1 MPVKYH
7 YEYIRQISV
16 EYLINSDKL
25 AISCFCAIFGIGRAL
40 VWRCCCHDLPVSTP
54 APPGPSVPT
63 GSFVP
68 SQAAARPSPLESAA
82 FGADPDL
89 DRLPVPSTTR
99 EWWTTAVILGGQGHY
114 ARARAALDVLD
125 RRTSGFSAHSDRVL
139 ASLSASTRASFL
151 RQSGRHALASTWDGR
166 ALAIVGGLQD
176 DPEAACDA
184 LTGLAADALGCG
196 RLPLGWRLLAQCRAR
211 LGEEAGL
218 WRQEIRI
225 EWVSAELAL
234 AGGDFARAGRH
245 AERAV
250 ELSGES
256 ESVRHRVKSDLLLSA
271 TLTGTDPSAAVEL
284 ATDVLARC
292 QRYGL
297 LPLAW
302 ASSLLIEGV
311 SGGRTSPSAR
321 EIGDLIAMRGGLLL
335 PLS

>member
-1 MPVKYH
+1 M
-7 YEYIRQISV
+7 
-16 EYLINSDKL
+16 
-25 AISCFCAIFGIGRAL
+25 
-40 VWRCCCHDLPVSTP
+40 
-54 APPGPSVPT
+54 
-63 GSFVP
+63 
-68 SQAAARPSPLESAA
+68 
-82 FGADPDL
+82 
-89 DRLPVPSTTR
+89 
-99 EWWTTAVILGGQGHY
+99 LGGQGHY

-125 RRTSGFSAHSDRVL
+125 RLTAGFSTHSDRVL

-166 ALAIVGGLQD
+166 AVAIVGGLPG
-176 DPEAACDA
+176 DPEAVCDA

-196 RLPLGWRLLAQCRAR
+196 RLPLGWRLLARCRAS
-211 LGEEAGL
+211 LDEGGL

-256 ESVRHRVKSDLLLSA
+256 ESVRHRVKSDLLRSA
-271 TLTGTDPSAAVEL
+271 ALTGTDPSAAVTM
-284 ATDVLARC
+284 AADVFARC
-292 QRYGL
+292 RQYGL

-302 ASSLLIEGV
+302 ASSMLIEGV

-321 EIGDLIAMRGGLLL
+321 EIGDLIAMRGGSLL

>member
-1 MPVKYH
+1 M
-7 YEYIRQISV
+7 
-16 EYLINSDKL
+16 
-25 AISCFCAIFGIGRAL
+25 
-40 VWRCCCHDLPVSTP
+40 STP
-54 APPGPSVPT
+54 ARPEASVRSRT
-63 GSFVP
+63 
-68 SQAAARPSPLESAA
+68 LESAA

-89 DRLPVPSTTR
+89 DRLPEPGSTR
-99 EWWTTAVILGGQGHY
+99 DWWTTAVVLGGQGHY

-125 RRTSGFSAHSDRVL
+125 RRTSGFSTHSDRVL

-151 RQSGRHALASTWDGR
+151 RQSGRHALAATWDGR
-166 ALAIVGGLQD
+166 ALAIVDGLPVN
-176 DPEAACDA
+176 PEAACDA

-196 RLPLGWRLLAQCRAR
+196 RLPLGWRLLAECRAR
-211 LGEEAGL
+211 LGNEGWL

-234 AGGDFARAGRH
+234 AGGDFTRAGRH

-256 ESVRHRVKSDLLLSA
+256 ESVRHRVKSGLLRSA
-271 TLTGTDPSAAVEL
+271 ALTGTDPSAAVES
-284 ATDVLARC
+284 AVDVLARC
-292 QRYGL
+292 QQYGL

-302 ASSLLIEGV
+302 ASSMLIEGV

-321 EIGDLIAMRGGLLL
+321 EIGDLIAMRGGSLL

>member
-1 MPVKYH
+1 M
-7 YEYIRQISV
+7 
-16 EYLINSDKL
+16 
-25 AISCFCAIFGIGRAL
+25 
-40 VWRCCCHDLPVSTP
+40 
-54 APPGPSVPT
+54 
-63 GSFVP
+63 
-68 SQAAARPSPLESAA
+68 
-82 FGADPDL
+82 
-89 DRLPVPSTTR
+89 
-99 EWWTTAVILGGQGHY
+99 LGGQGHY

-125 RRTSGFSAHSDRVL
+125 RLTTGSSTHSDRVL

-166 ALAIVGGLQD
+166 ALAIVGGLPV

-196 RLPLGWRLLAQCRAR
+196 RLPLGWRLLGECRTR
-211 LGEEAGL
+211 LGGEGGL

-234 AGGDFARAGRH
+234 AGGDFARARRH

-250 ELSGES
+250 ELSRES
-256 ESVRHRVKSDLLLSA
+256 ESVRHRVKSDLLRSA
-271 TLTGTDPSAAVEL
+271 ALTGTDPSSAVES
-284 ATDVLARC
+284 AAEVLARC
-292 QRYGL
+292 QQYGL

-321 EIGDLIAMRGGLLL
+321 EIGDLIAMRGGSLL

>member
-1 MPVKYH
+1 MIYLCRHLRLLDHLRPPDHLGPLKQLHVQALSSPPRSAR
-7 YEYIRQISV
+7 IRP
-16 EYLINSDKL
+16 
-25 AISCFCAIFGIGRAL
+25 R
-40 VWRCCCHDLPVSTP
+40 P
-54 APPGPSVPT
+54 PPGAEHHPGVVDNSS
-63 GSFVP
+63 GSGW
-68 SQAAARPSPLESAA
+68 A
-82 FGADPDL
+82 
-89 DRLPVPSTTR
+89 
-99 EWWTTAVILGGQGHY
+99 GHY

-125 RRTSGFSAHSDRVL
+125 RRTSGFSVHSDRVL

-211 LGEEAGL
+211 LGDEAGL

-250 ELSGES
+250 ELSGNRS
-256 ESVRHRVKSDLLLSA
+256 LS
-271 TLTGTDPSAAVEL
+271 GTA
-284 ATDVLARC
+284 
-292 QRYGL
+292 
-297 LPLAW
+297 
-302 ASSLLIEGV
+302 
-311 SGGRTSPSAR
+311 
-321 EIGDLIAMRGGLLL
+321 
-335 PLS
+335 

>member
-1 MPVKYH
+1 MPFRV
-7 YEYIRQISV
+7 
-16 EYLINSDKL
+16 
-25 AISCFCAIFGIGRAL
+25 SCDFWHRWCDAGRAN
-40 VWRCCCHDLPVSTP
+40 VCSCCCDDQPVSTP
-54 APPGPSVPT
+54 ARPQSPVPNETTALPGS
-63 GSFVP
+63 
-68 SQAAARPSPLESAA
+68 LESAA

-89 DRLPVPSTTR
+89 DRLPAPCSTR
-99 EWWTTAVILGGQGHY
+99 DWWTTAVVLGGQGHY

-125 RRTSGFSAHSDRVL
+125 RLTAGFSTHSDRVL

-166 ALAIVGGLQD
+166 ALAIVGGLPG

-211 LGEEAGL
+211 LDAEGGL

-234 AGGDFARAGRH
+234 AGGDFARARRH

-250 ELSGES
+250 ELSAES
-256 ESVRHRVKSDLLLSA
+256 ESVRHRVKSDLLRSA
-271 TLTGTDPSAAVEL
+271 ALTGTDASAAVKM
-284 ATDVLARC
+284 AADVFARC
-292 QRYGL
+292 RQYGL

-311 SGGRTSPSAR
+311 SGERTSPSAR
-321 EIGDLIAMRGGLLL
+321 EIGDLIAMRGGSLL

>member
-25 AISCFCAIFGIGRAL
+25 AFSSSRAANGIGQAL
-40 VWRCCCHDLPVSTP
+40 VCWRCCDDLPVSTP
-54 APPGPSVPT
+54 EPPESPSFTESP
-63 GSFVP
+63 G
-68 SQAAARPSPLESAA
+68 RPGTLESAA

-89 DRLPVPSTTR
+89 DRLPAPCSTR
-99 EWWTTAVILGGQGHY
+99 DWWTTAVILGGQGHY

-125 RRTSGFSAHSDRVL
+125 RLTTGSSTHSDRVL

-166 ALAIVGGLQD
+166 ALAIVGGLPV

-196 RLPLGWRLLAQCRAR
+196 RLPLGWRLLAECRTR
-211 LGEEAGL
+211 LGGEGGL

-234 AGGDFARAGRH
+234 AGGDFARARRH

-250 ELSGES
+250 ELSGKS
-256 ESVRHRVKSDLLLSA
+256 ESVRHRVKSDLLRSA
-271 TLTGTDPSAAVEL
+271 ALTGTDPSSAVES
-284 ATDVLARC
+284 AAEVLARC
-292 QRYGL
+292 QQYGL

-321 EIGDLIAMRGGLLL
+321 EIGDLIAMRGGSLL

>member
-7 YEYIRQISV
+7 YEYIWQISV

-25 AISCFCAIFGIGRAL
+25 AFSCFCATYGIGRAL
-40 VWRCCCHDLPVSTP
+40 VCWGCCDDLPVSSP
-54 APPGPSVPT
+54 E
-63 GSFVP
+63 
-68 SQAAARPSPLESAA
+68 RPETAVRSKTLESAA

-89 DRLPVPSTTR
+89 DRLPAPGSTR
-99 EWWTTAVILGGQGHY
+99 DWWTTAVVLGGQGHY
-114 ARARAALDVLD
+114 ARARATLDVLD
-125 RRTSGFSAHSDRVL
+125 RRTAGFSTHSDRVL

-151 RQSGRHALASTWDGR
+151 RQSGRHALAATCDGR
-166 ALAIVGGLQD
+166 ALAIVDGPPVN
-176 DPEAACDA
+176 PEAACDA

-196 RLPLGWRLLAQCRAR
+196 RLPLGWRLLGECRRR
-211 LGEEAGL
+211 LDDGALVVDGGL

-225 EWVSAELAL
+225 QWVSAELAL
-234 AGGDFARAGRH
+234 AGGDFTRARRH

-256 ESVRHRVKSDLLLSA
+256 ESVRHRVKSDLLRSA
-271 TLTGTDPSAAVEL
+271 ALTGTDPSAAVES
-284 ATDVLARC
+284 AVDVLARC
-292 QRYGL
+292 QQYGL

-302 ASSLLIEGV
+302 ASSMLIEGV

-321 EIGDLIAMRGGLLL
+321 EIGDLIASRGGSLL